1 MEEKIISMLEQLYV
15 EIKTVKEEQSNT
27 NKRLDSLELAQSR
40 TEEHLARI
48 ESKVGSIEEK
58 HDYMEVQNANRHVE
72 LNGKIDSLSKDI
84 TVVEAVAG
92 KNMLD
97 IANIKL
103 VK

>member
-1 MEEKIISMLEQLYV
+1 MEEKIIDMFKQIIERLDNIESDISDLKQGQV
-15 EIKTVKEEQSNT
+15 RIEIK
-27 NKRLDSLELAQSR
+27 LDN
-40 TEEHLARI
+40 
-48 ESKVGSIEEK
+48 
-58 HDYMEVQNANRHVE
+58 MEAQNANRHVV

-97 IANIKL
+97 IAKIKL